1 MLFHRHDRAAGDP
14 PRAAIRT
21 SWKSEVVAD
30 KGGEFCGDTLRF
42 ATSAEAGAHVLD
54 LALRKTAVY
63 NSRIVECN
71 EPVNAKW
78 TENGVIHLR

>member
-1 MLFHRHDRAAGDP
+1 VLPEYNPILGSQPRRAEEAGLRALLFHRHDRAAGDP

-54 LALRKTAVY
+54 LSSA
-63 NSRIVECN
+63 
-71 EPVNAKW
+71 
-78 TENGVIHLR
+78 